1 MHRVK
6 KSLNVLNSSRGD
18 ATSLKSNW
26 KSEMNLGL
34 REMVEAAVSKLN
46 LLRAWGKNAHS
57 VLGVRV
63 RKRLAVLISHVLE

>member
-1 MHRVK
+1 
-6 KSLNVLNSSRGD
+6 
-18 ATSLKSNW
+18 
-26 KSEMNLGL
+26 MNLGL

-63 RKRLAVLISHVLE
+63 RKRLAVLIRHVLE